1 MFPTTTKRLTGWG
14 RTAPSVA
21 QVLSTAD
28 PEVIAKA
35 VAQVADAGGRGVI
48 ARGLGRSY
56 GDNAQNGGGLV
67 IDMTPLNSIHAIS
80 AETRLADV
88 DAGVSLDQLMK
99 AALPFGLWG
108 PVLPGT
114 RRVTVGGAIAC
125 DIHGKNH
132 HSAGSFGN
140 YVRSMDLLLANG
152 EVRRL
157 APDSELFLATVGGNG
172 MTGIILRATV
182 EMTPTETAYFIA
194 DGDVTESLDETIAF
208 YRDGSDASYTY
219 SAAWFDAIS
228 APPKLGRAAISR
240 GSLAT
245 LAELPP

>member
-1 MFPTTTKRLTGWG
+1 MFETSTRRLTGWA

-21 QVLSTAD
+21 QVLSTPD

-35 VAQVADAGGRGVI
+35 VSQADARGVI

-67 IDMTPLNSIHAIS
+67 IDMTALNRIHTMDS
-80 AETRLADV
+80 DTHLVDV
-88 DAGVSLDQLMK
+88 DAGVNLDQLMR
-99 AALPFGLWG
+99 AALPLGLWV

-114 RRVTVGGAIAC
+114 RQVTIGGAIAC

-140 YVRSMDLLLANG
+140 HVRSMDLLTADG
-152 EVRRL
+152 EIRQL
-157 APDSELFLATVGGNG
+157 TPDGPEAELFWATVGGNG
-172 MTGIILRATV
+172 LTGIILRATI

-194 DGDVTESLDETIAF
+194 DGDVTSEPRRNHRIPQRRQREQLHVLVGP
-208 YRDGSDASYTY
+208 GSTRSVRRPS
-219 SAAWFDAIS
+219 SAV
-228 APPKLGRAAISR
+228 R
-240 GSLAT
+240 
-245 LAELPP
+245 